1 VFVFKGFN
9 VLSARSILSI
19 GSFDDRSSFSQI
31 GDDSVSFGDV
41 NESQSSGNAS
51 SQSLLSFFNFKF
63 FKFYFGKKKNL
74 FVKVF

>member
-19 GSFDDRSSFSQI
+19 GSFGDRSSFSQI

-51 SQSLLSFFNFKF
+51 SQSLLLIF
-63 FKFYFGKKKNL
+63 
-74 FVKVF
+74 